1 MEEEIRLL
9 ERVIRL
15 LKVWQTRSPT
25 HTDIIE
31 RESCLRVYSD
41 IQDTKITKE
50 NIRWNN
56 QTKYTATSTTTNMT
70 TANNFQL

>member
-41 IQDTKITKE
+41 IQDTKE

-56 QTKYTATSTTTNMT
+56 QTK
-70 TANNFQL
+70 